1 MAGTMMHYLA
11 GTWTESGF
19 TMAVSNPFDGSKV
32 GEVFG
37 ADSASFTRAITA
49 AHGVRRASE
58 RMSTAERTRVLHFM
72 ADGIERE
79 AERFAQMIT
88 WESGRAI
95 RDTRAEVGRAV
106 FTFRTAAEEARRLAS
121 EFYDLDWLPGMER
134 RYALVRRFPVGV
146 VGAITPFNFPLNL
159 VVHKV
164 APAIAAGCPVVLKP
178 SSKTPIVALM
188 LTRLLDEAGLPKGAI
203 SVLPAPSRET
213 GPLVEDERVKL
224 LTFTGSPE
232 VGWDLR
238 QRAGRKRVTLE
249 LGGNA
254 GCIVHAD
261 ADLPWAV
268 RRITYGAFAH
278 AGQSCISV
286 QRVLVHQQIF
296 DAFTTALVDA
306 THKLKVGDPSRDDT
320 DVGPV
325 VDDEAAARIA
335 AWLDEAVS
343 HHATVL
349 AGGRHKGRLFEPT
362 ILAGVRGDLS
372 ICAREAFAPVVLLE
386 PYESFDLAIE
396 RVDDSRFG
404 LQAGVFTHDMRLVDR
419 AYRGIEVGGVIVNDV
434 PTFRTDQMP
443 YGGAK
448 DSGTGREGP
457 RYAIEEM
464 TERKLLVLNL
474 SVPS

>member
-11 GTWTESGF
+11 GGWTASGA
-19 TMAVSNPFDGSKV
+19 TMAVTNPFDGSKV
-32 GEVFG
+32 GEVYG
-37 ADSASFTRAITA
+37 ADAAAFRAAIEA
-49 AHGVRRASE
+49 AHGARHAME
-58 RMSTAERTRVLHFM
+58 RMPTSERTRVLNAV

-79 AERFAQMIT
+79 TERFAQMIT

-95 RDTRAEVGRAV
+95 KDTRAEVGRAV

-121 EFYDLDWLPGMER
+121 EFFDLDWLPGMER
-134 RYALVRRFPVGV
+134 RYALVRRFPIGV

-159 VVHKV
+159 VAHKV

-188 LTRLLDEAGLPKGAI
+188 LTRLLDEVGLPRGAI
-203 SVLPAPSRET
+203 SVLPAPSCET
-213 GPLVEDERVKL
+213 TPLVEDDRVRL

-238 QRAGRKRVTLE
+238 RRAGRKRVTLE

-268 RRITYGAFAH
+268 KRVAYGAFAH

-286 QRVLVHQQIF
+286 QRVLVHEQLF
-296 DAFTTALVDA
+296 EAFTSALVDV
-306 THKLKVGDPSRDDT
+306 TRRFKVGDPSRDDT

-325 VDDEAAARIA
+325 VDDEAAGRIA
-335 AWLDEAVS
+335 AWLDEATA
-343 HHATVL
+343 HGATVL
-349 AGGRHKGRLFEPT
+349 TGGKHNGRLFEPT
-362 ILAGVRGDLS
+362 VLTGVRGDLA
-372 ICAREAFAPVVLLE
+372 ICAREAFAPVVLIE
-386 PYESFDLAIE
+386 PYESFDLAVE

-404 LQAGVFTHDMRLVDR
+404 LQAGVFTHDLRLVDR
-419 AYRGIEVGGVIVNDV
+419 AYRGLDVGGVIVNDV

-448 DSGTGREGP
+448 DSGVGREGP

-464 TERKLLVLNL
+464 TERKLLVVNL
-474 SVPS
+474 STPS